1 MREPEE
7 FMQPSIFSKF
17 LPKANAKAEYF
28 LTLEIQDDKV
38 KTAAC
43 ELKEGEIKVLSIGTA
58 DYSGT
63 WEEITIAVDEALS
76 QVEGMFPQEVKIN
89 QVILGLPTEFTK
101 DGKIEETYLASIKN
115 ILQKL
120 SLTPLGFV
128 EIPLAIIHF
137 LQNQEGGPQTLIL
150 VRVGKQLTVSLVR
163 VGKITNNINIER
175 TENIAL
181 DFEKAVASFTGVEI
195 LPSRILLY
203 DGQELEK
210 ARQELM
216 NYPWLTKASFLH
228 FPKIEAA
235 SSNID
240 IESVAFAAGKETAQR
255 IEIVETEKE
264 EQPMSQSVPVAAE
277 LPPEASQ
284 ETEKPEEAQDFGF
297 VKGEDVGQHQ
307 PQNDFQTEPSEP
319 VARTFIQPTPSFQ
332 ESAPKTASKLNL
344 PKISLIPFKNFF
356 SMTGQKL
363 KGLLSKKFG
372 LAVSLALVLLLL
384 AVGSVLALWY
394 YPTAQVNIILESQ
407 ILQQPLE
414 INLNAK
420 GTTINEANK
429 EIPALN
435 LETEEK
441 EVKKA
446 TTTGKKTVGEAA
458 KGEVTIYNKTT
469 NSKTF
474 KKGTVIVSPNNL
486 KFTLDD
492 EVSVA
497 SASES
502 VGSLTFGK
510 QNIKVTAA
518 NIGPEGNLGV
528 SQEFR
533 FADFPTSSYS
543 ARNEVAFS
551 GGTSREISVVARA
564 DQEKLLTLA
573 STELHEKAKG
583 DLSGKLGLGEKLIE
597 KTLAGTVTQK
607 KFDKEVD
614 EEANEI
620 NLDLTMHFTGL
631 GYKENDLLFLLEKS
645 LAPSIPSG
653 FEFKKDEVKLEVVE
667 IQKKKD
673 GNLVLKI
680 NFTSILMPQIDTNLI
695 KKELLGKS
703 FSEADKY
710 LRSLGNLA
718 GFEVK
723 FGRQLPFFKNIF
735 PRTGQNINIA
745 TSSRK

>member
-1 MREPEE
+1 
-7 FMQPSIFSKF
+7 MQPSIFSKF
-17 LPKANAKAEYF
+17 LPKADAKAEYF

-76 QVEGMFPQEVKIN
+76 SVEGMFPQEVEIN
-89 QVILGLPTEFTK
+89 KVILGLPTEFTK
-101 DGKIEETYLASIKN
+101 DGKIEEGYLASLKK
-115 ILQKL
+115 ILLKL
-120 SLTPLGFV
+120 SLSPLGFV

-175 TENIAL
+175 TENLAL

-235 SSNID
+235 SSNLD

-264 EQPMSQSVPVAAE
+264 EPLEPESVPTAAE
-277 LPPEASQ
+277 LPSEELQ
-284 ETEKPEEAQDFGF
+284 EKETSEEAQDFGF
-297 VKGEDVGQHQ
+297 VKGEDVGQRE
-307 PQNDFQTEPSEP
+307 PQNDSQMEPSEP
-319 VARTFIQPTPSFQ
+319 VAKTFTQPTSFQ
-332 ESAPKTASKLNL
+332 EPVAETKFKVSL
-344 PKISLIPFKNFF
+344 PRISFAPFKSFLA
-356 SMTGQKL
+356 MIGQRL

-372 LAVSLALVLLLL
+372 LVVFSALVLFLL

-394 YPTAQVNIILESQ
+394 YPTAQVNLILESQ
-407 ILQQPLE
+407 ILQQPME
-414 INLNAK
+414 INLNAR
-420 GTTINEANK
+420 GTTIDEANK

-446 TTTGKKTVGEAA
+446 TTTGKKTVGEPA
-458 KGEVTIYNKTT
+458 KGEVTLYNKTT

-497 SASES
+497 SASEN

-510 QNIKVTAA
+510 QNVKVTAT

-528 SQEFR
+528 SQEFH
-533 FADFPTSSYS
+533 FADFPTSSYA

-551 GGTSREISVVARA
+551 GGTSREISVVARV

-573 STELHEKAKG
+573 LTELNEKAKG
-583 DLSGKLGLGEKLIE
+583 DLSSKLGPGEKLIE
-597 KTLAGTVTQK
+597 KTLVGTVTQK

-620 NLDLTMHFTGL
+620 NLDLTMHFTAL
-631 GYKENDLLFLLEKS
+631 GYKENDLLTLLEKS
-645 LAPSIPSG
+645 FAPSIPSG
-653 FEFKKDEVKLEVVE
+653 FEFKKDEVKLEVLE

-680 NFTSILMPQIDTNLI
+680 NFTSILLPQIDTNLI

-703 FSEADKY
+703 LSEADKY

-723 FGRQLPFFKNIF
+723 FGRQLPLLKNIF
-735 PRTGQNINIA
+735 PRTGKNINIE